1 MNRIKN
7 KLRSRTGASI
17 TFALLLFL
25 VCAVLCSVILS
36 AATAASGRMAG
47 IAQTDQRYYAVT
59 SACEMMR
66 DMVGGEDSAVTVVK
80 KTTTKST
87 TKYVDGAV
95 NGSSVTETTN
105 AYTVK
110 TASSSG
116 DYTEGEFKA
125 DPVTLKSTEAIVSTL
140 MSAAI
145 SIYKTS
151 ANTAGDASMT
161 DASSVWPRSITIAS
175 SETLKSAL
183 GEELTVDPLAV
194 TILAGLDK
202 SSGKLTLTVYN
213 TTTEDTGDRFTQIM
227 VFSMDKTTGG
237 LPQEEVSSTEPATT
251 TDGHISYNVKTTTT
265 TYETTTYT
273 WTLDSIE
280 TKMATPSET

>member
-1 MNRIKN
+1 MNRINN

-47 IAQTDQRYYAVT
+47 VAQRDQRYFAVT

-80 KTTTKST
+80 KTITVST
-87 TKYVDGAV
+87 TTYVNGAA

-110 TASSSG
+110 TASFSD
-116 DYTEGEFKA
+116 DYTDEQFKTN
-125 DPVTLKSTEAIVSTL
+125 PITVKSTEAVVSTL

-145 SIYKTS
+145 NIYKNS
-151 ANTAGDASMT
+151 AYTAGDTSMA
-161 DASSVWPRSITIAS
+161 DATSWPKQITIAS
-175 SETLKSAL
+175 SETLKSAF
-183 GEELTVDPLAV
+183 GKNLTVDPLAV

-213 TTTEDTGDRFTQIM
+213 TTKEDTGDRFTQIM

-237 LPQEEVSSTEPATT
+237 LPQEESVSSTDPETT
-251 TDGHISYNVKTTTT
+251 TDGHISYNVETTTT

-280 TKMATPSET
+280 TKMATPSGT